1 VGPDFGFFFSFE
13 LDVLLLV
20 VAVVVLV
27 VEELFVSLGEDF
39 PPQPASGKATNVE
52 ANSVSMAARGVRLM
66 G

>member
-1 VGPDFGFFFSFE
+1 
-13 LDVLLLV
+13 VLLLV
-20 VAVVVLV
+20 VVVLV